1 MQTIFKT
8 GACLIPTCHTPDWIY
23 SLYTISTSLGL
34 PYLHNT
40 HSTLGR
46 VRSCPQTAQTDIR
59 LQHHP
64 RSPRSIFPVYPHLRS
79 LADEPTPHDPR
90 VAPSAPASSHK
101 VPGSTTYSRL
111 RQELM
116 WAWSGYITPRAVSS

>member
-59 LQHHP
+59 LQHTP
-64 RSPRSIFPVYPHLRS
+64 APQEVYFRSIPTYGPSRTNQPRTIQGWRRLPLRRPTRFRGQLRTVDYDRSSCGPGQVTS
-79 LADEPTPHDPR
+79 L
-90 VAPSAPASSHK
+90 
-101 VPGSTTYSRL
+101 L
-111 RQELM
+111 EL
-116 WAWSGYITPRAVSS
+116 